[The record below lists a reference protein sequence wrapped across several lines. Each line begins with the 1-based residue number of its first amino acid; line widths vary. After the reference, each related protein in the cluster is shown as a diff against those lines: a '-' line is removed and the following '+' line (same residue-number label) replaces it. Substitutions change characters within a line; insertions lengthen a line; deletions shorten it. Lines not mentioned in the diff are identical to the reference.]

1 MTITTALAICA
12 STLIR
17 QKFQLQQ
24 SLAAITVGSEMAFK
38 SWHQFRQKRGLLTD
52 QMVTQKL
59 VGPFLRVVW
68 FNAAPK
74 YGSIQNT
81 STAKVAVKRV

>member
-24 SLAAITVGSEMAFK
+24 SLAAITVGSDMAFK
-38 SWHQFRQKRGLLTD
+38 SWHQFRQKGA
-52 QMVTQKL
+52 
-59 VGPFLRVVW
+59 F
-68 FNAAPK
+68 
-74 YGSIQNT
+74 
-81 STAKVAVKRV
+81 